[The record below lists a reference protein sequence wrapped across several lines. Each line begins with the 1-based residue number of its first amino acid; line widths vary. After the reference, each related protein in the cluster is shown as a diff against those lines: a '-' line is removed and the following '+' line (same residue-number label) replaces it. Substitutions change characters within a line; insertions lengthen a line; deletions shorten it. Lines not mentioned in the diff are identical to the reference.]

1 MLQFACSSFELH
13 EFVCEAEE
21 FSWKVTDDL
30 RDVCVELVV
39 SMDED
44 WSEHIELKCSSPEYE
59 RNEAL
64 ASASSSAASPAFDGC
79 RKKHCRGNCEPEAL
93 R

>member
-1 MLQFACSSFELH
+1 MVLFACSSFELH

-44 WSEHIELKCSSPEYE
+44 WSEHIELKCSSPEHE

-64 ASASSSAASPAFDGC
+64 CDALVTASSSAASPAFDGC
-79 RKKHCRGNCEPEAL
+79 RKKH
-93 R
+93 